1 MKLKLVCNMED
12 FRATEDLMKCME
24 NLEILSINIQR
35 AQAKQSCMWCFIY
48 ICLSYTSPYEK
59 SGTCI

>member
-12 FRATEDLMKCME
+12 FRATEDLVKCME

-35 AQAKQSCMWCFIY
+35 AQA
-48 ICLSYTSPYEK
+48 
-59 SGTCI
+59 